1 MNSLMIRLG
10 LSDRSAATWR
20 QIVRASGASAVEAQ
34 EDTTVSV
41 AVIDAAALD
50 DVYAAIQDEIVAQVM
65 SFGVLPTA
73 QGVFGYAELGGP
85 ILEVLKE
92 TGAGGVKIVTGL
104 LNRELADL
112 ELFHGAELV
121 FDHLEVKDTA
131 TGEIVADKYLGEG
144 NEDE

>member
-1 MNSLMIRLG
+1 MIRLG

-50 DVYAAIQDEIVAQVM
+50 DVYAAIQDEIVAQVT
-65 SFGVLPTA
+65 SFGVLPTE

-85 ILEVLKE
+85 ILEVLRE
-92 TGAGGVKIVTGL
+92 TGATGVKIVTGL

-121 FDHLEVKDTA
+121 FDRLEVKDTS